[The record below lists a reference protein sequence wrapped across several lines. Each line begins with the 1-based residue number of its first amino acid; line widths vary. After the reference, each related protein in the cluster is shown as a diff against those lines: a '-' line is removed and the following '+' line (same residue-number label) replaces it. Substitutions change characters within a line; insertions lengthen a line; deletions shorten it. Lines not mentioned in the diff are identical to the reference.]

1 MKKIEKQDCKRII
14 DCGENNIEFLRNS
27 ETATVCFSQGRY
39 VSRIKKLSEQYPD
52 ECKIM
57 YTNADGSIVAHVPT
71 RWIKVSPTRKVSD
84 EQREASSQR
93 FKEMQA
99 SGKLKKGRE
108 KNG

>member
-57 YTNADGSIVAHVPT
+57 YTNVDGSIVAHVPT

-93 FKEMQA
+93 LAQYHK
-99 SGKLKKGRE
+99 KKKGGNNG
-108 KNG
+108 KN

>member
-71 RWIKVSPTRKVSD
+71 RWIKVSPCKRVITD
-84 EQREASSQR
+84 EQREALGKR
-93 FKEMQA
+93 MKEMQIH
-99 SGKLKKGRE
+99 KKRKGN
-108 KNG
+108 NG

>member
-84 EQREASSQR
+84 EQREASSKRLAQYH
-93 FKEMQA
+93 
-99 SGKLKKGRE
+99 KKRKG

>member
-57 YTNADGSIVAHVPT
+57 YTNTDGSIVAHVPT
-71 RWIKVSPTRKVSD
+71 RWIKISPYKKVITD
-84 EQREASSQR
+84 EQREALGKR
-93 FKEMQA
+93 MKEMQIHKKRK
-99 SGKLKKGRE
+99 GKDE
-108 KNG
+108 